1 MKRHPKEILRI
12 KESIYDYRV
21 VRARGEI
28 TQTGMIYLVY
38 IKTSGTPS

>member
-12 KESIYDYRV
+12 KERIYDYRV
-21 VRARGEI
+21 EEARGEI
-28 TQTGMIYLVY
+28 TKTRIIYLVY